1 MVKQAEVLSQQLLS
15 IFNYLHEHPEI
26 SWQEHETTDYLAR
39 FLQKLGLSPVRL
51 KGCTGLYVDIGQGI
65 PRVGLRADIDAL
77 WQEVN
82 GIMRANHSCGHD
94 GHMTMALGAILLLT
108 EQLQLHGAVRVIF
121 QPAEEKG
128 GGALKVIEQG
138 IVDHLHYLF
147 GVHVRPVQEVQDG
160 YYAPALFHGASR
172 SFIGEIVGEDAHAA
186 RPHLGNNAIE
196 VGGAIIQEL
205 SLIHHDPMVPASYK
219 MTSFHAGGDA
229 TNIIPGKAT
238 FAIDV
243 RAQRNHVME
252 SITEQ
257 ILRRIAHI
265 ALLHDVKIHLT
276 ETANLVAAEV
286 HPEAEQILA
295 QAICDEV
302 GTQFLN
308 AAVHTPGGE
317 DFHYYAVKRPYIK
330 ASMLGVGCG
339 LFPGLHHPDM
349 SFNVKRLVT
358 GAQIL
363 ARAVNLALQKVTIG
377 EDEKYVRISDDKG
390 IDYN

>member
-1 MVKQAEVLSQQLLS
+1 MKQSEALLQQLLS
-15 IFNYLHEHPEI
+15 IYNYLHEHPEV
-26 SWQEHETTDYLAR
+26 SWQEHETTDYLVH
-39 FLQKLGLSPVRL
+39 FLERLGLSPVRL

-65 PRVGLRADIDAL
+65 PRVGLRADMDAL
-77 WQEVN
+77 WQEVD
-82 GIMRANHSCGHD
+82 GVMCANHSCGHD
-94 GHMTMALGAILLLT
+94 GHMTMALGAILLLKDQV
-108 EQLQLHGAVRVIF
+108 QLGSAVRIIF

-138 IVDHLHYLF
+138 IVDSLHYLF
-147 GVHVRPVQEVQDG
+147 SVHVRPVQEVQDG
-160 YYAPALFHGASR
+160 FYAPALFHGASR
-172 SFIGEIVGEDAHAA
+172 SFVGEIVGEDAHAA

-219 MTSFHAGGDA
+219 VTSFHAGGDA

-243 RAQRNHVME
+243 RAQRNDVME

-257 ILRRIAHI
+257 ILKRIEHI
-265 ALLHDVKIHLT
+265 ALLHEVKIHLT
-276 ETANLVAAEV
+276 EKVNLVAAEV
-286 HPEAEQILA
+286 HPEAERILA

-302 GTQFLN
+302 GPQSLH

-317 DFHYYAVKRPYIK
+317 DFHYYAVKCPNLK
-330 ASMLGVGCG
+330 ASMLGLGCG

-349 SFNVKRLVT
+349 TFNVKRLMT

-363 ARAVNLALQKVTIG
+363 ARAVNLALQKVTTG
-377 EDEKYVRISDDKG
+377 EDEKYVRISDNQRTN
-390 IDYN
+390 YN